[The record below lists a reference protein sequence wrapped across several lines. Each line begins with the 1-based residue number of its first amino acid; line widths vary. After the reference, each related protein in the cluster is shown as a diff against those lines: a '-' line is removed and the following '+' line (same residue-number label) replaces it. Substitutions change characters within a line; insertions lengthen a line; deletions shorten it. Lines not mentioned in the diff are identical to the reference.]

1 MATEVV
7 TLLRDDLNGSTAE
20 RTVNFGW
27 DGVNYE
33 IDLSKKNIAELAAL
47 LEPYV
52 AVARR
57 ASDRRRSGRP
67 ARSVRASGPRNQVD
81 LAAVRVWASA
91 NGHPVAARGRIS
103 TTVLDAY
110 RAGTSDAGGSG
121 RTRRGSAPRKRSAKV

>member
-20 RTVNFGW
+20 RTVNFAW

-57 ASDRRRSGRP
+57 SADRRRTGRP
-67 ARSVRASGPRNQVD
+67 ARSVRAASPRNQVD
-81 LAAVRVWASA
+81 LAAVREWASA

-110 RAGTSDAGGSG
+110 RAGTSDAPEAV
-121 RTRRGSAPRKRSAKV
+121 RTRRPSVTRKRSAKA